1 MGIADQLASSLGHED
16 DAPNIA
22 LAEALSSSP
31 DPESVAELVTV
42 LHTGTSAAVSDA
54 IKVLY
59 ELAARAPDQVVPHTD
74 AIAKFLSNR
83 NNRLVWGSATA
94 LDAIAQSHPD
104 AVAAHTEALTSAVRS
119 GSVITQD
126 TGVGALAA
134 TERWDALA
142 FVLDHLAT
150 CGAKYLPLRAER
162 VAPHFTGEWRQ
173 RFRDIISK
181 RLEEASPSGQT
192 RLKRLL
198 STVPPEPA
206 S

>member
-1 MGIADQLASSLGHED
+1 VGIADQLASSLGHED
-16 DAPNIA
+16 DAPNVA
-22 LAEALSSSP
+22 LAETLASSP
-31 DPESVAELVTV
+31 YAESVSELVEI
-42 LHTGTSAAVSDA
+42 LNTGATAESSDA

-74 AIAKFLSNR
+74 AIADYLLNR
-83 NNRLVWGSATA
+83 NTRLVWGAATA
-94 LDAIAQSHPD
+94 LDAIAQAYPD
-104 AVAAHTEALTSAVRS
+104 AVAAHTDALMSAVRS

-126 TGVGALAA
+126 HGVGALAA

-162 VAPHFTGEWRQ
+162 VAPHFVGEWRQ
-173 RFRDIISK
+173 RFHDIISK
-181 RLEEASPSGQT
+181 RLDEASPSGQT

-198 STVPPEPA
+198 KDVNNT
-206 S
+206 